1 MKPLPDFRV
10 ETSLRLFTHTA
21 VDFLG
26 PFLTKQGRGKV
37 ETKRYQCLFTCAQT
51 RAVHFEIAYGLDTDS
66 FLNAFYRMVSRKG
79 LSR

>member
-1 MKPLPDFRV
+1 MTPLPDFRV

-21 VDFLG
+21 VDFAG

-51 RAVHFEIAYGLDTDS
+51 RAVHFERTRYRLVPKCILSYGE
-66 FLNAFYRMVSRKG
+66 
-79 LSR
+79 